1 MSILCMI
8 YQERETNEKLRIQM
22 RNLELR
28 GEKNDR
34 ELMDTKTKLE
44 IEAAK
49 RPSST
54 SISSDQQ
61 GWKSAVMTRMYEEKL
76 KGLEADNEKRVGV
89 IWKVVCTLNKKLLF
103 CVLGLCTY
111 YGYI

>member
-1 MSILCMI
+1 
-8 YQERETNEKLRIQM
+8 M

-28 GEKNDR
+28 GEQNDR

-54 SISSDQQ
+54 SIASDQQ

-76 KGLEADNEKRVGV
+76 KGLEADIEKKVGV
-89 IWKVVCTLNKKLLF
+89 NWNIVHGHQKIFHSCI
-103 CVLGLCTY
+103 LGWCIDHSDTVQA
-111 YGYI
+111 